1 MMASNRLLVIDD
13 EPASSATIGRIARGC
28 GYDTIITTDID
39 DFRTRV
45 SSWDPTVIV
54 LDLTMPEMDGRQL
67 MAWLARQGCQA
78 RILIVS
84 GLEPHQLQEAEA
96 DGNSIG
102 LRMAGSLE
110 KPLRV
115 EKLRSVF
122 RAIYD
127 DAGVL
132 SAQDVAKALTNREIR
147 LEYQPQIDLL
157 TGAPIGFEALA
168 RWDHPKRG
176 LISPERFIP
185 MLEACDIIDE
195 FTAQIIEIAFTDLHL
210 WNGENDFRLA
220 INVSAANCRSMA
232 LDDVVRS
239 HCARNGIDC
248 ARITIELTETAAM
261 AETGRVSACL
271 GRLHDFGVHLS
282 IDDFGTGYS
291 SLVKLHQ
298 LPFSELKIDRSFVT
312 GCGPENQSG
321 ILVRAMIDLAHNLK
335 MTVIAEGVESEE
347 LKGRLRNWGCDS
359 AQGFFVGRP
368 MTPMEAHRWLE
379 LYSRQTFNA

>member
-1 MMASNRLLVIDD
+1 MASNRLLVIDD

-39 DFRTRV
+39 DFRSRV

-54 LDLTMPEMDGRQL
+54 LDLTMPEMDGRHV
-67 MAWLARQGCQA
+67 MGWLAHRGCTA

-84 GLEPHQLQEAEA
+84 GLELFQLREAEA
-96 DGNSIG
+96 AGQSLG

-132 SAQDVAKALTNREIR
+132 SAEDVAQALTNREIR
-147 LEYQPQIDLL
+147 LEYQPQIDLR
-157 TGAPIGFEALA
+157 TGAAIGFEALA
-168 RWDHPKRG
+168 RWDHPRRG
-176 LISPERFIP
+176 SIPPESFIP
-185 MLEACDIIDE
+185 LIEAHAIIDE
-195 FTAQIIEIAFTDLHL
+195 FTSQIIQIALKDMRH
-210 WNGENDFRLA
+210 WMGESEFRMA

-232 LDDVVRS
+232 MDEVLRA
-239 HCARNGIDC
+239 HCNRNGIDC
-248 ARITIELTETAAM
+248 SRIMIELTETAAM
-261 AETGRVSACL
+261 TETGLISASL
-271 GRLHDFGVHLS
+271 GRLHRFGVHLS

-312 GCGPENQSG
+312 ACGIENQRA

-347 LKGRLRNWGCDS
+347 MKTLLRAWGCDA
-359 AQGFFVGRP
+359 AQGFFIGRP
-368 MTPMEAHRWLE
+368 MPPIEAQRWFE
-379 LYSRQTFNA
+379 QNRTANCSA